1 MNAGVKRYL
10 SEIGRRGGQKS
21 KRKLTKT
28 QARAMVLARMA
39 KRALGQANDPSSAMT
54 PTETSDCNESSPA
67 SFAEAHGWAVG
78 EIWETPPGHLMQVV
92 EILEDGCAMI
102 QMLKPFRL
110 RPCKQKQI
118 PVTWKLK
125 NNL

>member
-39 KRALGQANDPSSAMT
+39 KRALGQANPSSLTAGQRLYENNQT
-54 PTETSDCNESSPA
+54 AIPPFSA
-67 SFAEAHGWAVG
+67 AH
-78 EIWETPPGHLMQVV
+78 
-92 EILEDGCAMI
+92 C
-102 QMLKPFRL
+102 
-110 RPCKQKQI
+110 
-118 PVTWKLK
+118 
-125 NNL
+125 